1 MVNCKFDTPLIHQMF
16 THAYSTIMYYT
27 VYQNSHK
34 GYVYMRGHVYMRS
47 LGIMDIQ

>member
-1 MVNCKFDTPLIHQMF
+1 MDGDGPMNYRIDVTCVYNGHVF
-16 THAYSTIMYYT
+16 YT
-27 VYQNSHK
+27 LYQNSHK